1 MMRGRS
7 TRAHLGRDRGHEQEV
22 DQQVEDQLHQG
33 ETEEDQERDVI
44 KVKAGQ
50 EEDKKK
56 IDEKELG
63 LDLGTNW
70 TKGWGSKYVCH
81 HIM

>member
-44 KVKAGQ
+44 KVEAGQ
-50 EEDKKK
+50 EEDKIK

-63 LDLGTNW
+63 PDLGTSW